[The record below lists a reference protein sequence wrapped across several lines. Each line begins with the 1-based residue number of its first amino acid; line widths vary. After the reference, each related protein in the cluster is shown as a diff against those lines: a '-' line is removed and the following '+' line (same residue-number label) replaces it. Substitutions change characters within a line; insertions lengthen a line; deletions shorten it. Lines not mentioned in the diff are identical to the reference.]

1 MVFMNGSSSGQ
12 TKKGPA
18 PAFLA
23 KGRPLHGVRS
33 TICNE
38 KMKPGFSPVPGFVPE
53 SVKNIADAANAVKM
67 EGSLAIST
75 KTEAIE
81 RIFAN

>member
-38 KMKPGFSPVPGFVPE
+38 KNEAGLRPGARLRAGI
-53 SVKNIADAANAVKM
+53 VKIIADAANAVKM
-67 EGSLAIST
+67 EESLAIFT

-81 RIFAN
+81 QLFAN

>member
-1 MVFMNGSSSGQ
+1 MNGSSSGQ
-12 TKKGPA
+12 TKKGSA

-38 KMKPGFSPVPGFVPE
+38 KMKPGFGPVPGFVPE
-53 SVKNIADAANAVKM
+53 
-67 EGSLAIST
+67 L
-75 KTEAIE
+75 
-81 RIFAN
+81 

>member
-1 MVFMNGSSSGQ
+1 MNGSSSGQ

-38 KMKPGFSPVPGFVPE
+38 KIKTGFGPVPGFVPE
-53 SVKNIADAANAVKM
+53 
-67 EGSLAIST
+67 L
-75 KTEAIE
+75 
-81 RIFAN
+81 